1 MRADRE
7 LLEQAA
13 PDQRRR
19 TTDRQAGLAQTLH
32 MRIHRVGRIDA
43 GQIEHL
49 VRNDVRPLEHPMP
62 AHRMAIT
69 DAAHHEIL
77 ANAEI
82 HRHGAAVLQPRLQP
96 SGTSMAAARAEGQ
109 RHARVFQREFGAVL
123 QTRQHAGTVP
133 RPAMFIVVRMEE
145 QVPIIEGRRRP
156 QPEELRR
163 DCRLRGLRIGRA
175 NRAHT
180 PAAIASAAPAG
191 EIMRHPS
198 GIDLPAPLAAL
209 RHARHVHHGAGADA
223 ADEARLQDR
232 RGAAGEEQFACDA
245 GVVGRNA
252 EAQFVQRLQH
262 LQRDRANAQIH
273 ALPME
278 DAAGEQA
285 VLLATRQHRNR
296 AIDDVEVRVDAHRHA
311 HHRTAIRRLRAEEIA
326 IIEIAVRP

>member
-1 MRADRE
+1 M
-7 LLEQAA
+7 
-13 PDQRRR
+13 
-19 TTDRQAGLAQTLH
+19 GV
-32 MRIHRVGRIDA
+32 HRVGRIDA
-43 GQIEHL
+43 GQINHL
-49 VRNDVRPLEHPMP
+49 VCHHLRTLKHPVP
-62 AHRMAIT
+62 AHRVAIT
-69 DAAHHEIL
+69 DAAHHEIF

-82 HRHGAAVLQPRLQP
+82 HRHGSAVLQPRFQP
-96 SGTSMAAARAEGQ
+96 GGTGVAAAGAESQ
-109 RHARVFQREFGAVL
+109 RHAGVFQRKFGAVL
-123 QTRQHAGTVP
+123 QAHQHPGAVP
-133 RPAMFIVVRMEE
+133 RPAMFIVVAMEE

-163 DCRLRGLRIGRA
+163 DCRLRGLRIGHA

-180 PAAIASAAPAG
+180 PAAIAGAAPAG
-191 EIMRHPS
+191 EITRHPS

-223 ADEARLQDR
+223 ADEARLKDR
-232 RGAAGEEQFACDA
+232 RGAAGEEQFPGDA